1 MNQKGFVNIIVI
13 VLVVIL
19 TGTSGY
25 FVLKQQTQLPQ
36 PIQESS
42 TIQPQPKTENNTS
55 QPVDTSKETSPNN
68 TQQIPPKKTETP
80 KPIQN
85 TQNNLKFGV
94 LYPPTPS
101 SFGCNPYAGT
111 YETQQG
117 KVVQTY
123 DQWQVLYG
131 ELLKNCYTKTNA
143 PQIIDFD
150 KQTMIAVFG
159 GRSCTTTQV
168 EVKTVSVIN
177 NKLVVHSVV
186 TVGGCALPSFSS
198 PFTLISMD
206 KSHLPIDFTFESA
219 KNPSEPF

>member
-19 TGTSGY
+19 VVAAGY
-25 FVLKQQTQLPQ
+25 FVLKQQTQPST
-36 PIQESS
+36 QESS
-42 TIQPQPKTENNTS
+42 TAQSQPKTGNDTS
-55 QPVDTSKETSPNN
+55 Q
-68 TQQIPPKKTETP
+68 QTETL
-80 KPIQN
+80 KPVQN
-85 TQNNLKFGV
+85 TQNSLKFTV

-117 KVVQTY
+117 RVIQTY
-123 DQWQVLYG
+123 DQWKVLYD
-131 ELLKNCYTKTNA
+131 ELLKGCYTKTNA

-159 GRSCTTTQV
+159 GRSCTATSV
-168 EVKTVSVIN
+168 VVKTVSAIN
-177 NKLVVHSVV
+177 NKLAVHSVV
-186 TVGGCALPSFSS
+186 TVGGCALPSFSF
-198 PFTLISMD
+198 PFTLIAMD
-206 KSHLPIDFTFESA
+206 KSNLPIDFTFESV